1 MKINREETPKA
12 YRYYVMKTQAG
23 VMVMRVE
30 HQYVEI
36 FLRGV
41 GTYVMGTGDTADE
54 AVDDFLKGEQLKEN
68 GIKRR
73 VRNAMLD
80 LEDEIRI
87 TILDLRD
94 WLMRR

>member
-1 MKINREETPKA
+1 MKINREETRKA

-30 HQYVEI
+30 LQYVEM

-41 GTYVMGTGDTADE
+41 GTFVMGCGDTADE
-54 AVDDFLKGEQLKEN
+54 AVDDFLQGEKLKDN
-68 GIKRR
+68 GLKRR
-73 VRNAMLD
+73 VAKCMMH

-87 TILDLRD
+87 SLLDLRD